1 MLTIG
6 FARRFATYKRSTL
19 LFEKLDWLRDIVGDP
34 DRPVVFIF
42 AGKAHPADEP
52 GKEMI
57 RRVNQVSWM
66 RDFEGRV
73 IFVEG
78 YDLRLAR
85 RLISGVDVWLNNP
98 VFPMEASGTSGMK
111 AGFNGIINLSVL
123 DGWWGE
129 GYRGDNGWAIKPAS
143 EMLDDARRAQEESRS
158 LYELLQDRVIPLYYD
173 RGAMGFS
180 PEWVKMAKRSIMT
193 LLPRFNSQRMV
204 GEYLNRFYVPA
215 SRRHG
220 ELVAD
225 HYALARELAQWKKRV
240 RDAWSKIAIRALELP
255 RANAMFGDK
264 VRFTVVVNLDGLQA
278 SDVAVELLIA
288 NPIRGARSDP
298 TSFALTPE
306 GERQAGNE
314 QRYSLELAPELC
326 GKLEYRIRA
335 YPSHRG
341 LSHRFELGLMRWI

>member
-1 MLTIG
+1 MPDHVFWSIRQHLKARMLHLVQDRVRAQHFRNQGSEAHVDRLLKLADPANPNVLTIG

-98 VFPMEASGTSGMK
+98 VYPLEASGTSGMK
-111 AGFNGIINLSVL
+111 AGFNGVVNLSVL

-129 GYRGDNGWAIKPAS
+129 GYHGDNGWAIKPAS
-143 EMLDDARRAQEESRS
+143 EMLDDARRAQRRGEPLALRAPAGQGDPA
-158 LYELLQDRVIPLYYD
+158 LLR
-173 RGAMGFS
+173 
-180 PEWVKMAKRSIMT
+180 
-193 LLPRFNSQRMV
+193 PRHD
-204 GEYLNRFYVPA
+204 GL
-215 SRRHG
+215 
-220 ELVAD
+220 
-225 HYALARELAQWKKRV
+225 LARVDQDGEALDHDAPAALQQPAHGGRVPHALLRAGVAAPRRARGRAQL
-240 RDAWSKIAIRALELP
+240 RA
-255 RANAMFGDK
+255 RARA
-264 VRFTVVVNLDGLQA
+264 RA
-278 SDVAVELLIA
+278 SGSASACEM
-288 NPIRGARSDP
+288 RGR
-298 TSFALTPE
+298 T
-306 GERQAGNE
+306 
-314 QRYSLELAPELC
+314 
-326 GKLEYRIRA
+326 
-335 YPSHRG
+335 
-341 LSHRFELGLMRWI
+341 